1 MGRFGPA
8 LALSVFSGVLL
19 ALSFPHYGHFAFA
32 WIALVPLLL
41 ALACTTSVKRAFALG
56 FVTGTFHFT
65 GTVYWIAQVMVE
77 YGGLARPV
85 AWVVHALLIAYLAL
99 FPALFATVTAFL
111 CRRFGPGALFSAPA
125 VWVTT
130 ELGRLYLFTGFPWEL
145 LGYSQTNFLPI
156 AQTASLVGVLG
167 VSALVIL
174 INGTIAYT
182 VVGNRRQVWRPLGAV
197 AVLVLASVVFGTW
210 RLGDGVL
217 VRAGTPLRG
226 AALQGNVAQDDK
238 WNPVLQDGILAD
250 YLDLTR
256 QAASDGAELIIWP
269 EAAAAFTFG
278 DNPRSEAVRAVART
292 TGTHLLVGST
302 LVTSDV
308 DIRYYNAAI
317 MLDPAGM
324 TAGVYQKQHLVPF
337 GEYVP
342 FRQALS
348 FVSPLVET
356 VAGFSAGPGPRTLPV
371 AGLPV
376 STAIC
381 YEIIFPGLV
390 REFVESGS
398 QLLTTIT
405 NDAWYGRSS
414 APHQHF
420 QQATMRAIE
429 QGRFLVRAANTGIT
443 GVIDPYG
450 HVLARTPLFEPAM
463 VVEDVRL
470 LDGLTVYARI
480 GDALAYACAALT
492 LLLLW
497 VGRRESGQYTR
508 LKWHDSV

>member
-1 MGRFGPA
+1 MAPLA
-8 LALSVFSGVLL
+8 LAVLSGALL
-19 ALSFPHYGHFAFA
+19 ALSFPHYGHFAVA
-32 WIALVPLLL
+32 WIALVPLLV
-41 ALACTTSVKRAFALG
+41 AITQTTSVKHALTVG
-56 FVTGTFHFT
+56 LVTGAVHFA

-111 CRRFGPGALFSAPA
+111 YRRLGPGALLYTPA

-145 LGYSQTNFLPI
+145 LGYSQTAFLPL

-167 VSALVIL
+167 VSALVVL
-174 INGTIAYT
+174 VNGALAYA
-182 VVGNRRQVWRPLGAV
+182 VVGDRRQAWRPLGVVAAV
-197 AVLVLASVVFGTW
+197 VLASVVFGAW
-210 RLGDGVL
+210 RLSDGSL
-217 VRAGTPLRG
+217 VRAGTPLRV

-238 WNPVLQDGILAD
+238 WNPVLQNAILAD

-256 QAASDGAELIIWP
+256 HAAGDGAELIVWP
-269 EAAAAFTFG
+269 EAAAAFAFG
-278 DNPRSEAVRAVART
+278 GDARSEAVRAVARA
-292 TGTHLLVGST
+292 TGAHLLVGST
-302 LVTSDV
+302 LVTTDL
-308 DIRYYNAAI
+308 DIRYYNAAF
-317 MLDPAGM
+317 MVDPEGA

-342 FRQALS
+342 LRRALF

-356 VAGFSAGPGPRTLPV
+356 VADFSAGPGPRTLPV

-381 YEIIFPGLV
+381 YEIIYPGLV
-390 REFVESGS
+390 RDFVVSGS

-429 QGRFLVRAANTGIT
+429 QGRFLVRAANTGIS

-450 HVLARTPLFEPAM
+450 RVLTRTPLFEPAM

-480 GDALAYACAALT
+480 GDAPAYACAALT
-492 LLLLW
+492 LMVLW
-497 VGRRESGQYTR
+497 VGRARGRARQATSPARQG
-508 LKWHDSV
+508 